1 MKKQQPTSIPT
12 IPSSQ
17 RPSIDIQNFG
27 STDPKKTVQ
36 ASTK

>member
-1 MKKQQPTSIPT
+1 MKKQQP

-27 STDPKKTVQ
+27 SNDPKKTVQ
-36 ASTK
+36 NSTK